1 MAVNGDDFRRIAAR
15 RSHAMNGNRRIIRDR
30 GGAIGQA
37 RRVRYPA
44 RYPFDAR
51 GNHACAGDRSKKQP
65 PEQPPTTQAADR
77 AARPGRPARRY
88 GGPGRH
94 GTDPTD
100 PTNATR
106 DPQPTPQAPP
116 VGRNRT
122 VAV

>member
-1 MAVNGDDFRRIAAR
+1 MAVNGDDFRRIAAH
-15 RSHAMNGNRRIIRDR
+15 RSHAMNGNRCIARDR

-94 GTDPTD
+94 GTDPT
-100 PTNATR
+100 NATR

-116 VGRNRT
+116 VGRNRA